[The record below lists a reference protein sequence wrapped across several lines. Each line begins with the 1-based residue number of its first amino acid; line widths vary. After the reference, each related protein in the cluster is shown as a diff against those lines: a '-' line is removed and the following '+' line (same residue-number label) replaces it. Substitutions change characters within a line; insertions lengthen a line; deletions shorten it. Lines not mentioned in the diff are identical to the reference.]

1 MDLSRWPIT
10 LPAALAALDVT
21 DAEVDILGYEPPA
34 DHPWD
39 PRSAA
44 VLIPIIDAPEPSI
57 LFTARSRGLSTHSGQ
72 VSFPGGAVESDDD
85 SLADA
90 ALRETFEE
98 IGFPKDRIEPLGRL
112 DFYDTISGFRVAP
125 VVARVESGL
134 TPVLQEAEVEAIF
147 HVPLSVC
154 LDRSAYEPHW
164 IRHEGKDHELARL
177 RYAGWTIWGATA
189 GMLMNL
195 IERLET
201 ATGTGSESGS
211 G

>member
-1 MDLSRWPIT
+1 MKDWVTRFPDT
-10 LPAALAALDVT
+10 LAALDVGPT
-21 DAEVDILGYEPPA
+21 QLRILGYKPPA

-39 PRSAA
+39 PRPAA
-44 VLIPIIDAPEPSI
+44 VLVPIIDSPEPSI

-72 VSFPGGAVESDDD
+72 VSFPGGAVEDGDDGFV
-85 SLADA
+85 AA

-98 IGFPKDRIEPLGRL
+98 IGYPPDRIEPLGRL

-125 VVARVESGL
+125 VVARVDAGL
-134 TPVLQEAEVEAIF
+134 SPVLQEAEVEAIF

-154 LDRSAYEPHW
+154 LDRDAYEPHW
-164 IRHEGKDHELARL
+164 ISHDGRNYELARL

-195 IERLET
+195 IDRLET
-201 ATGTGSESGS
+201 PRQPDP
-211 G
+211 